1 MDLLSCYGHIKIKCD
16 EYKQWFGSLD
26 PGSFIINQGKL
37 FSPAL
42 SNQKPASH
50 CCILLFFSSWILS
63 MTIQSD
69 SSGYHGEI
77 SGFVG

>member
-1 MDLLSCYGHIKIKCD
+1 MM
-16 EYKQWFGSLD
+16 
-26 PGSFIINQGKL
+26 NQGKL
-37 FSPAL
+37 VSPAL
-42 SNQKPASH
+42 SNQKPASHH

-63 MTIQSD
+63 MTMQSD